1 MTIDKGMF
9 NFQGVMD
16 TFYGYQPGAD
26 DAEGRAYKNAFM
38 GNMIQSGFDANL
50 AKDMAYTQ
58 SGISKENMTLAADLE
73 LRNKTALMNE
83 EYNKGM
89 MSMGGQFEFQNRF
102 AEDQNVRDIT
112 KDTSNQATGF
122 DFSNRANENQSI
134 RDTTTGSINR
144 ADDYEYGN
152 RGSENQAVRDIT
164 KNSYNYGAQFDYQDK
179 LADNQNIR
187 DMALEGFKGDERRK
201 DLAATGTQQ
210 RLDMVVQGEQQRYG
224 YMQQGDENRRTESNR
239 AQEQRDTTRVVGDEE
254 RKTDTNRISVE
265 GTEARL
271 TDTNR
276 ITNEGEQRRLTDSNV
291 AEEGRKTIDFSD
303 TIEARKQNRQS
314 ARSRSMARSF

>member
-16 TFYGYQPGAD
+16 TFYGYQPGEN

-38 GNMIQSGFDANL
+38 GNMVQSGFDANL
-50 AKDMAYTQ
+50 AKDMAYAQ
-58 SGISKENMTLAADLE
+58 SGIAKENMTLAADLE
-73 LRNKTALMNE
+73 LRNKAALMNDE
-83 EYNKGM
+83 FNKGM

-112 KDTSNQATGF
+112 KDTTNAATQYEFG
-122 DFSNRANENQSI
+122 NRAQENQNI
-134 RDTTTGSINR
+134 RDITKDSIER
-144 ADDYEYGN
+144 ADNYEYGN
-152 RGSENQAVRDIT
+152 RAAENQNIRDIT

-187 DMALEGFKGDERRK
+187 DMALEGFKGDEYRK
-201 DLAATGTQQ
+201 NLSATGTQN
-210 RLDMVVQGEQQRYG
+210 RLDLVVQGEQQRYG
-224 YMQQGDENRRTESNR
+224 YMQQGDESRRTESNR
-239 AQEQRDTTRVVGDEE
+239 AQEERDTTRVVGDEQ
-254 RKTDTNRISVE
+254 RKTDS
-265 GTEARL
+265 
-271 TDTNR
+271 NR
-276 ITNEGEQRRLTDSNV
+276 ITTTGSEQRLTDSNV

-303 TIEARKQNRQS
+303 QIEARKQNRQS